1 MTPRAEALERVEQ
14 EIRQAK
20 AEALGRLGERL
31 DQVLARLGEIDRRL
45 DAMPGAGLE
54 DHQALA
60 VRNRWRDEAARLAH
74 YLVIQRE
81 AVGLRC
87 HRAVAERYPVPPIRR
102 SAGSPRRP
110 EPR

>member
-1 MTPRAEALERVEQ
+1 MRRHAEALERVEQ

-31 DQVLARLGEIDRRL
+31 DQVLARLGELDRQL
-45 DAMPGAGLE
+45 DAMDGAGP
-54 DHQALA
+54 DAVRALA
-60 VRNRWRDEAARLAH
+60 ARNRWREEAARLAH

-87 HRAVAERYPVPPIRR
+87 HRAVTERYPVPPV
-102 SAGSPRRP
+102 RRP
-110 EPR
+110 AATAGPAAPG